1 VSATP
6 YHCAPM
12 TTSTKNTVL
21 PRHID
26 PRKFAQQG
34 INISGD
40 VDIAELTRVKSLL
53 ANSNGAAYAELR
65 FGVDEQGVRKLTGSI
80 SATVEMV
87 CQRCLEAA
95 PQTLQI
101 ELNLGF
107 AWSDEDV
114 EKLPKSYE
122 PWIIGEGQT
131 DIYDV
136 VADELILG
144 LPIVAYHD
152 QSCVP
157 QELFSSKDTSGRSG
171 NGANSKDTSKPNPF
185 QVLEQLKGS
194 LSKASDK
201 IDE

>member
-1 VSATP
+1 MTS
-6 YHCAPM
+6 
-12 TTSTKNTVL
+12 TTSKSVL

-34 INISGD
+34 ININGN
-40 VDIAELTRVKSLL
+40 VDIAKLSRVDTLL
-53 ANSNGAAYAELR
+53 ASQQGSAYADLF
-65 FGVDEQGVRKLTGSI
+65 FGVDEQGIRNLTGSI

-101 ELNLGF
+101 SLNLGF
-107 AWSDEDV
+107 VWSDEDV
-114 EKLPKSYE
+114 DKLPNTYE

-136 VADELILG
+136 IADELILS

-157 QELFSSKDTSGRSG
+157 PELFSSKDTSSKSG
-171 NGANSKDTSKPNPF
+171 IAADSIDNSKPNPF

-194 LSKASDK
+194 LKKAADETDK
-201 IDE
+201 